1 MPNTQ
6 SFTITITTAFQNLP
20 DGQVAMTGTITI
32 TNEAPVTTLTPV
44 NPPAFLTPSSSTSS
58 SSTTPS
64 ESSATSTASVVPL
77 RRSKRKRSQSMSE
90 LNFFMC
96 VDDELRFCLVVHSC
110 NLCGQHLDRKDS
122 LDKHLSKKHSPHSSS
137 SATPDSSPTSG

>member
-77 RRSKRKRSQSMSE
+77 RRSKRKRSTKH
-90 LNFFMC
+90 
-96 VDDELRFCLVVHSC
+96 DC